1 MSTTGYVE
9 SHSFDEDAPP
19 RRGTHAPRVWAGAIL
34 LMAGLALIG
43 LGGCFMIG
51 AVVIANP
58 AFFDPSPPPGPPP
71 AATWEPVNVF
81 LFSALN
87 VLALACFGSAA
98 VLFVVGFLGLYRLL
112 YGDVKAAT

>member
-1 MSTTGYVE
+1 MCTTGYLD
-9 SHSFDEDAPP
+9 SHAFDEDAPP
-19 RRGTHAPRVWAGAIL
+19 RRSSLAPRVWAGAIL
-34 LMAGLALIG
+34 VAAGLALVG

-71 AATWEPVNVF
+71 APTWEPVNVF

-87 VLALACFGSAA
+87 VLAVACFAGAT
-98 VLFVVGFLGLYRLL
+98 VVFVVGFRGLYRLL
-112 YGDVKAAT
+112 FGESKTAS